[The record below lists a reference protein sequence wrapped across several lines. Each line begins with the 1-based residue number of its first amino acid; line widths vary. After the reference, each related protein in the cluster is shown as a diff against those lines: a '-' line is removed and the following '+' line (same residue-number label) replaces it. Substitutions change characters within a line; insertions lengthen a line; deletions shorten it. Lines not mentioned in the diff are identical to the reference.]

1 MKRCAL
7 LLWILC
13 GSCISSHSQ
22 MSDMERCFHEKYG
35 VIDVTPC
42 LPETDINRFTSSFN
56 CTLNQISRG
65 REYIPIFMPKET
77 DPTITVRLNLI
88 FVQKN
93 DGTGN
98 FEENNEEH
106 QLFFD
111 DVINSLNRRYSSL
124 VLPDSN
130 CFIGSD
136 TDMIHDTR
144 IRFVDHRY
152 YIRKSMLWNN
162 NLYNNSSQ
170 LCPDNNN
177 WYLRELDDSIHQNSY
192 SYNKAIN
199 IYFTEDSTLYHKYWI
214 EQNLNDTSDFGNG
227 NTNAACS
234 MYPSYTNWEESSRL
248 HMPCQ
253 YSKYWWMKNIVPQK
267 AQFNYSPWATEVRW
281 WHVNSIAMTLAHE
294 LGHSFSLRH
303 PNGESPSSSFYPD
316 IACNASIMYQGG
328 EGPHNFL
335 PPQEIGRMYI
345 SMMTTNLHQFIP
357 VGTHLGMKTIDTI
370 VTLPHMHLY
379 HSLEIGST
387 GNVTMPCDMLMQ
399 PNSQINI
406 LNGGTL
412 QLEDAS
418 LHSAFNS
425 WRGITVQSG
434 GTLILS
440 NTEISDYKIVVNT
453 GGCLIIKNNLT
464 ISGDNSIQIA
474 NGAYLCIDSSASI
487 SLLDEFSTIVISGSI
502 LGCPSCSENCISS
515 LDNLTYIGSGRIITY
530 RGTEYI
536 QNVNIL
542 SQYLATGDSVYAGYN
557 VTSTVPVGNVVV
569 ESGGDVRIR
578 ARETMFTRDV
588 EVKLGGKLDVG
599 R

>member
-98 FEENNEEH
+98 FEENNAEH

-162 NLYNNSSQ
+162 NLFGSMSQ

-214 EQNLNDTSDFGNG
+214 EQNLNDTSYFGNG

-234 MYPSYTNWEESSRL
+234 MFPSYTNWEESSRI

-253 YSKYWWMKNIVPQK
+253 YSKYWWMKNIVLRIIK
-267 AQFNYSPWATEVRW
+267 T
-281 WHVNSIAMTLAHE
+281 VNQIRTLIITF
-294 LGHSFSLRH
+294 HSVL
-303 PNGESPSSSFYPD
+303 
-316 IACNASIMYQGG
+316 
-328 EGPHNFL
+328 
-335 PPQEIGRMYI
+335 
-345 SMMTTNLHQFIP
+345 LHQMD
-357 VGTHLGMKTIDTI
+357 VNHT
-370 VTLPHMHLY
+370 Y
-379 HSLEIGST
+379 
-387 GNVTMPCDMLMQ
+387 
-399 PNSQINI
+399 
-406 LNGGTL
+406 
-412 QLEDAS
+412 
-418 LHSAFNS
+418 
-425 WRGITVQSG
+425 
-434 GTLILS
+434 LI
-440 NTEISDYKIVVNT
+440 
-453 GGCLIIKNNLT
+453 
-464 ISGDNSIQIA
+464 
-474 NGAYLCIDSSASI
+474 
-487 SLLDEFSTIVISGSI
+487 
-502 LGCPSCSENCISS
+502 
-515 LDNLTYIGSGRIITY
+515 
-530 RGTEYI
+530 
-536 QNVNIL
+536 
-542 SQYLATGDSVYAGYN
+542 
-557 VTSTVPVGNVVV
+557 
-569 ESGGDVRIR
+569 
-578 ARETMFTRDV
+578 
-588 EVKLGGKLDVG
+588 
-599 R
+599 